1 MFYGMSSGDNY
12 SSLTISYN
20 IYPATEGELCY
31 LKTIAGFQISMIW
44 NIEHS
49 SSKNLKLQN

>member
-1 MFYGMSSGDNY
+1 MLYGMSSGDNY